1 MFYVEEGGS
10 AILQNLRKFLTDY
23 TASVNARKSY
33 SYRVNFEG
41 QGHLIV
47 LLEIFWVFYATY
59 GGSILLR
66 NYFKYTRT
74 YTKPHSA
81 LSHKPSFAQKQTAG

>member
-47 LLEIFWVFYATY
+47 LLEIF
-59 GGSILLR
+59 
-66 NYFKYTRT
+66 
-74 YTKPHSA
+74 
-81 LSHKPSFAQKQTAG
+81 